1 MLLAFFRIPDYYPC
15 KSKWLFA
22 IYAHYCALHDSK
34 QYVLYRLFSALP
46 LFFYLGWF
54 IIRIFCI
61 PVWIQPSKTENQVN
75 DLRDGIAGIL
85 LFSSSIVF
93 KENRNSVENI
103 QMPKK
108 RQKRTSCN
116 SDELLCKKS
125 LEEMSKKVSF
135 EIFQNLLVIFSKDY
149 NYGVH
154 EVWARWK
161 IKIAIKMVSK
171 INYEHELFILATKIR
186 GRNKPL
192 T

>member
-1 MLLAFFRIPDYYPC
+1 MTICYLRALLCFTC
-15 KSKWLFA
+15 
-22 IYAHYCALHDSK
+22 HDSK

-103 QMPKK
+103 QMPKN
-108 RQKRTSCN
+108 RQKKEERTSCN

-171 INYEHELFILATKIR
+171 INYEPELFILPTKIEE
-186 GRNKPL
+186 RNKPL

>member
-22 IYAHYCALHDSK
+22 IYAHYCALHVMTQSNMYCID
-34 QYVLYRLFSALP
+34 
-46 LFFYLGWF
+46 FFQHSPSSF
-54 IIRIFCI
+54 FIRIFCI

-103 QMPKK
+103 QMPKN
-108 RQKRTSCN
+108 RQKKEERTSCN

-171 INYEHELFILATKIR
+171 K
-186 GRNKPL
+186 
-192 T
+192 

>member
-1 MLLAFFRIPDYYPC
+1 MRIP
-15 KSKWLFA
+15 LIFT
-22 IYAHYCALHDSK
+22 HYCALHVMTQSNRYCID
-34 QYVLYRLFSALP
+34 FFPLP
-46 LFFYLGWF
+46 LFYLGWF
-54 IIRIFCI
+54 IITVFCI

-75 DLRDGIAGIL
+75 DLREGHNC
-85 LFSSSIVF
+85 IVF
-93 KENRNSVENI
+93 KKKSKNRNSVENI
-103 QMPKK
+103 QMPKN
-108 RQKRTSCN
+108 RQKKWTSCN